1 MLAARSKYGSE
12 ARSSLGAKG
21 RLGLALGW
29 CMLKSP
35 STRVGVGEL
44 VKILPGRSAAEGF
57 HERL

>member
-1 MLAARSKYGSE
+1 
-12 ARSSLGAKG
+12 
-21 RLGLALGW
+21 
-29 CMLKSP
+29 MLKSP